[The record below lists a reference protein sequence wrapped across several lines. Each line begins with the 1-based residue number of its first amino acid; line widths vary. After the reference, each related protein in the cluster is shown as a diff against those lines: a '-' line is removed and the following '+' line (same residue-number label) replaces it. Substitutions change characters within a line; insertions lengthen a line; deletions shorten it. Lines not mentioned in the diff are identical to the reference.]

1 MTPDTPAGHG
11 VAAGDLVLAQDLQE
25 VQVAE
30 VPGVGL
36 GEPGSTGSGT
46 CDQARLAVTQDA
58 IAHSRRVVLARA
70 PKVLAKHPMPAVRS
84 LAASLII
91 VDGRLWGVV
100 NASTRRGPFPSGTAD
115 RLADFTELVATAVG
129 NAQSRAELVATAVGN
144 AQSRA
149 ELAASR
155 ARIVTAADE
164 TRRRR
169 IERDPHDGTQQRLVS
184 LGLEL
189 RLAQSMVPAGLPE
202 LETAIGGVS
211 SPA

>member
-84 LAASLII
+84 LAAFPPRPESRGLHAAILMNQPKAAGHGSSIVGPVHRAIVSPMNAPDTGSGVGHADDPTWSLP
-91 VDGRLWGVV
+91 R
-100 NASTRRGPFPSGTAD
+100 SRTRRTG
-115 RLADFTELVATAVG
+115 
-129 NAQSRAELVATAVGN
+129 
-144 AQSRA
+144 
-149 ELAASR
+149 
-155 ARIVTAADE
+155 AR
-164 TRRRR
+164 
-169 IERDPHDGTQQRLVS
+169 
-184 LGLEL
+184 
-189 RLAQSMVPAGLPE
+189 
-202 LETAIGGVS
+202 
-211 SPA
+211 